1 GLAFRSSVKNSPGA
15 LSVSDA
21 SNDTVTIYAPPP
33 AGPPFI
39 TSESF
44 RFASTTSDTLKA
56 SIVPLGFTT
65 TCHFQFV
72 GSADFA
78 ASGYTNATTTPCT
91 PASLGSSF
99 DYQQASALV
108 SGLTVGAF
116 YHFRVVA
123 TNSAGTT
130 TGADQTLQAGPGART
145 PLSRCPVDD
154 PPMLAP
160 ARLHLRALCPA
171 SHPPH

>member
-1 GLAFRSSVKNSPGA
+1 
-15 LSVSDA
+15 
-21 SNDTVTIYAPPP
+21 SNTTGRINARPP
-33 AGPPFI
+33 AGPPCI

-56 SIVPLGFTT
+56 SIVPLGFAT
-65 TCHFQFV
+65 TCTFQFV
-72 GSADFA
+72 GSADFT
-78 ASGYTNATTTPCT
+78 ASGYTNATTIPCT

-130 TGADQTLQAGPGART
+130 TGADQTLQAGPGAWAPVR
-145 PLSRCPVDD
+145 RCPGDD
-154 PPMLAP
+154 PALPAAHRVNVRAP
-160 ARLHLRALCPA
+160 SLA
-171 SHPPH
+171 SHPPHASS